1 MTYAEALTA
10 LIDRRDL
17 DRDSMMRLMRQVM
30 QGELTPAQIAGLVV
44 ALRAKGETVDEV
56 AGAAAAMRELATRV
70 DVAGID
76 HLVDTCGTGG
86 DAQHTFNVSTCS
98 ALVAA
103 AAGAHVAKHGGRSVS
118 SLCGSADVLESLGMH
133 LTLEPP
139 MVARAIR
146 EVGVG
151 FMFAPSHHAAMKHA
165 APVRRELGVRT
176 LFNILGPLTNPA
188 GAPNQVMGVFRR
200 ELVGLQARVLQALGS
215 RHVMVVHG
223 CDGLDEITITG
234 DTDIAELRDGTVTE
248 YRVNPAQFGLAVSPM
263 DGIRVDS
270 VGSAKAMLLGVLEN
284 RPGAPRDIVALNAG
298 AAIYVSGLVPSLD
311 AGVRLALERIASG
324 AARAKLEQL
333 VAFSRQV
340 PA

>member
-17 DRDSMMRLMRQVM
+17 DRESMVRLMRQVM

-56 AGAAAAMRELATRV
+56 AGAASVMRELATRV
-70 DVAGID
+70 DVAGVD

-118 SLCGSADVLESLGMH
+118 SLCGSADVLESLGVH
-133 LTLEPP
+133 LGLDPAT
-139 MVARAIR
+139 VARAIR

-165 APVRRELGVRT
+165 APVRKELGVRT
-176 LFNILGPLTNPA
+176 MFNILGPLTNPA

-223 CDGLDEITITG
+223 ADGLDEITITG
-234 DTDIAELRDGTVTE
+234 ETDVAELRDGKVTE
-248 YRVNPAQFGLAVSPM
+248 YRVDPTRFGLAVSPIEA
-263 DGIRVDS
+263 IRVDS
-270 VGSAKAMLLGVLEN
+270 VDSAKAMLLGVLDN
-284 RPGAPRDIVALNAG
+284 RAGAPRDVVALNAG
-298 AAIYVSGLVPSLD
+298 AAIYVSGLAPSLE
-311 AGVRLALERIASG
+311 AGVHRATDLIASG

-333 VAFSRQV
+333 VAFSR
-340 PA
+340 AARG